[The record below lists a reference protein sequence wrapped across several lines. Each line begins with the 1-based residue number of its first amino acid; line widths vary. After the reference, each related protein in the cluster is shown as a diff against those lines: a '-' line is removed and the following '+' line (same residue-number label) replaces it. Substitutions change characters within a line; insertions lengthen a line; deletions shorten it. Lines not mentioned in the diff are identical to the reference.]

1 MSLRPELTLRG
12 ALAAMLRWWWVIAI
26 VAIGFG
32 IVARQVASSRQHGA
46 YRATVT
52 VREVEFDMSG
62 SNGRYSLPR
71 VVQPKVLPDPASY
84 ELSAAVANAAQAL
97 GVSQGIVRDAVS
109 GKALDATEAQLAY
122 DADSAAAARRGAA
135 AYAAAY
141 VKARQGEQISMLTT
155 ALNSVPAV
163 ADTSGGQDAH
173 LAITNALAAVPNQI
187 TVGGDPSVEKQTAS
201 ISPAAA
207 LLAGLM
213 TGLATGVLLALA
225 LQRFDPRVRN
235 ASALDPADMDVYD
248 STPAGIAG
256 LRVDLELS
264 AVRPDG
270 GVVAVVP
277 TDDRRGVRASATEL
291 AHAFAAAGTPALV
304 MDVAP
309 EGGGSG
315 VRSFLDGTDD
325 ALAVHQI
332 GENLREVGAGAS
344 AQPDE
349 TLFSSSRVSDLLLE
363 ARKHADVVVIATAAV
378 SNHPGSLLVTG
389 LADGAVVVLRPASRW
404 QDLDRSVERVRRAAR
419 TSLRLWFERK
429 PLEPGARAASSRVEP
444 APVRASS

>member
-1 MSLRPELTLRG
+1 
-12 ALAAMLRWWWVIAI
+12 MLRWWWVIAI

-97 GVSQGIVRDAVS
+97 SVSQGIVRDAVS

-122 DADSAAAARRGAA
+122 DAGSAAAARRGAA

-141 VKARQGEQISMLTT
+141 VKVRQGEQISMLTT
-155 ALNSVPAV
+155 ALTSVPAV

-173 LAITNALAAVPNQI
+173 LAITNALAAVPKQI

-277 TDDRRGVRASATEL
+277 TDGRRGVRASATEL
-291 AHAFAAAGTPALV
+291 AHAFAAAGRRRSSWMWRRTVSGPAC
-304 MDVAP
+304 
-309 EGGGSG
+309 
-315 VRSFLDGTDD
+315 
-325 ALAVHQI
+325 
-332 GENLREVGAGAS
+332 GAS
-344 AQPDE
+344 STAP
-349 TLFSSSRVSDLLLE
+349 TTRSLCIRSVRTCARWPPAPAPGPTRRSSRRPVCWTCS
-363 ARKHADVVVIATAAV
+363 A
-378 SNHPGSLLVTG
+378 
-389 LADGAVVVLRPASRW
+389 RPASTPTW
-404 QDLDRSVERVRRAAR
+404 S
-419 TSLRLWFERK
+419 
-429 PLEPGARAASSRVEP
+429 
-444 APVRASS
+444 

>member
-1 MSLRPELTLRG
+1 MDGTRC
-12 ALAAMLRWWWVIAI
+12 
-26 VAIGFG
+26 
-32 IVARQVASSRQHGA
+32 
-46 YRATVT
+46 RA
-52 VREVEFDMSG
+52 
-62 SNGRYSLPR
+62 

-256 LRVDLELS
+256 LRVDLES
-264 AVRPDG
+264 RP
-270 GVVAVVP
+270 
-277 TDDRRGVRASATEL
+277 
-291 AHAFAAAGTPALV
+291 
-304 MDVAP
+304 
-309 EGGGSG
+309 
-315 VRSFLDGTDD
+315 
-325 ALAVHQI
+325 
-332 GENLREVGAGAS
+332 
-344 AQPDE
+344 
-349 TLFSSSRVSDLLLE
+349 SDWT
-363 ARKHADVVVIATAAV
+363 V
-378 SNHPGSLLVTG
+378 
-389 LADGAVVVLRPASRW
+389 
-404 QDLDRSVERVRRAAR
+404 
-419 TSLRLWFERK
+419 
-429 PLEPGARAASSRVEP
+429 ASSRWFLPTIGAVSAHPRPSWLARSRQRDAGARHGRGAGRGRLRRAELP
-444 APVRASS
+444 RRHRRRARRASDR